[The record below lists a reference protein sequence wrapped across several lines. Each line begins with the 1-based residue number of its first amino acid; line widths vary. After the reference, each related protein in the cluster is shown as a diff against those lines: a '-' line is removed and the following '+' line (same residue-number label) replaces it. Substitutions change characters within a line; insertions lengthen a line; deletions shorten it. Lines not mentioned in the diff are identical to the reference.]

1 MTLANRT
8 VGALIATKTNGLGRD
23 SLELFIGDTASKLQ
37 LPANPAP
44 ELTPVLNRASLLTAV
59 YAYTVIN
66 QPDGDLTVR
75 ISDPS
80 RHVVHFTA
88 TGTCIEILQA
98 NLAEQDQHAVSDV
111 NKKLQEAYFEANRGE
126 FENEL
131 ISGDTSGATAQ
142 VSFFLHED
150 DDRSMPST
158 IFTLSNLIAS
168 ATDQPNYDPTTA
180 WRPLRTRTGYS
191 M

>member
-1 MTLANRT
+1 MMLASRT
-8 VGALIATKTNGLGRD
+8 VAVLIATKTNGLGRD

-44 ELTPVLNRASLLTAV
+44 VLDRASLLTAV
-59 YAYTVIN
+59 YAYTVIS

-75 ISDPS
+75 VSDPS
-80 RHVVHFTA
+80 RHIVHFTA

-98 NLAEQDQHAVSDV
+98 NLAEQDQYAVTDV
-111 NKKLQEAYFEANRGE
+111 NKKLQEAYFEANREE

-150 DDRSMPST
+150 DILGMSST
-158 IFTLSNLIAS
+158 IFALGNLIAS
-168 ATDQPNYDPTTA
+168 AADQPNYNPTTA
-180 WRPLRTRTGYS
+180 WQPLREHIGHFA
-191 M
+191 